1 MAVTPNSFAS
11 PQTLQTAYA
20 VTDTANT
27 TYSDAPTNTQVL
39 VTAGANGARVT
50 RLTSIP
56 RATVTA
62 TMLQLYLSKDSGT
75 TKRLINSKLMAA
87 HTVAATTA
95 ITQTDW
101 GYAEDNPLLLEA
113 GDTLYVGQAVSLA
126 GGISHM
132 AEWGDY

>member
-1 MAVTPNSFAS
+1 MAVTPNEFIS
-11 PQTLQTAYA
+11 PQNLQTAYA

-27 TYSDAPTNTQVL
+27 TYGDSPTNTQVL

-50 RLTSIP
+50 RITSIP

-62 TMLQLYLSKDSGT
+62 TMLQLFLSKDSGT
-75 TKRLINSKLMAA
+75 TKRLINSKLMSA
-87 HTVAATTA
+87 HTVAVTTA

-101 GYAEDNPLLLEA
+101 GYSDDNPLLLEA
-113 GDTLYVGQAVSLA
+113 GDQLYVGQAVSLS